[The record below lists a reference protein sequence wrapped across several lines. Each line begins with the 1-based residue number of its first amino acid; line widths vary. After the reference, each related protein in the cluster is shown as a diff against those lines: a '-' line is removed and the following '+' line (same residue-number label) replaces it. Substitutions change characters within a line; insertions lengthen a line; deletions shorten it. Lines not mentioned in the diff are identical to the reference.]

1 MRRMVVVCLG
11 LCIAG
16 VWASSVSAQE
26 TIDTQFE
33 FVRKLRAKGFASL
46 AMEYLDEMAKNN
58 NPDVAKRLPLER
70 SRTMVSLARE
80 KEPSQRGA
88 IIEAAR
94 TQLEDF
100 IKTQQ
105 GKAEGSLARLELARV
120 VLMQAQGELGK
131 AYREEDPKAQEDK
144 ARRSEGLFMEAGKQL
159 EVAAKELEAANN
171 MAEAT
176 QAKFDR
182 AFAYMEQA
190 KTYIDTGS
198 DANNRKRAETR
209 EEAKKIFET
218 LSKEEDAGVS
228 VLATAWLVKVYQD
241 GQDPPQAQKNYA
253 RVMTSTGPA
262 AIPAQRLAQY
272 FRIAWTY
279 DDPDNKKKF
288 TKATD
293 GPKYVQAEAKKWM
306 KVYGNALKTPEGE
319 GMRYEYAV
327 ALLSEAKA
335 ISKDLKDAKVQPL
348 IVESQNILTE
358 LADSESDI
366 GEKASQLKISI
377 SLTRVGENAAIDDL
391 KTFENL
397 LLRAQFE
404 IFKYQE
410 ASKKL
415 ADAAGKDKE
424 KWEKAE
430 KEHLRDGIRA
440 LKRALAVADDR
451 TPLGKVDE
459 AQWLLMSAY
468 RAAND
473 PARSAIAGE
482 ALARMK
488 PPTKNSSRGASY
500 ALETYASINAADNN
514 EGNRQRVVELAE
526 YVLGPEQ
533 QKLWSSDPVSG
544 YAHYQLAMLHQKDDN
559 FKEAVVHLEKLPKD
573 FPAYIYAQGQLVF
586 IALEG
591 AQKVKTAE
599 EKKKFV
605 NSAMQA
611 IKRTP
616 PPPPGSDGTTA
627 LMYCFSQLEHPKL
640 LYAEAAELMNDGK
653 LPQAA
658 AKYTEMAAA
667 IDRIEKTIS
676 AFAKDFKGD
685 RKDSLDTAQKALR
698 KYAKLGSA
706 DIEFRQGKVDEILNS
721 EFLKSVVKEV
731 RGGAPKEGAVKVAD
745 PEVTS
750 EIFSLW
756 IRANVQKGAID
767 EAKQSLDL
775 VKRLK
780 GAGDTPVDT
789 NRLLGNL
796 LTDLQSQ
803 VKELERA
810 KKKDD
815 LKKLTENYSKLIDEL
830 ASGVLAQKKVDAGQ
844 LVFLGR
850 FYASLNQHDKAGKLF
865 ERIPEPA
872 ALGAK
877 EGKKFNE
884 DEEKEL
890 QTYWYFQIEAAKEHR
905 LAGKETKE
913 ELAVAKKILDRLK
926 SHPNGRLQ
934 TLADIELIHLLE
946 DGGEWGKAVV
956 KWQDVMKNAQNGIA
970 GNPKLKEIYF
980 DAYYNYGRT
989 MFMFSQT
996 EKVKAAK
1003 KDAKYVEF
1011 AANHFVKLQYAAS
1024 KEGWEL
1030 INTRVEAL
1038 IQEQPILKAAYD
1050 RFRDERE
1057 KAQKK

>member
-1 MRRMVVVCLG
+1 MRRMVAVCLG
-11 LCIAG
+11 LCLAG
-16 VWASSVSAQE
+16 AWASSVSAQE

-46 AMEYLDEMAKNN
+46 AMEYLDEMAKNK
-58 NPDVAKRLPLER
+58 DAEIAKRLPLER

-80 KEPSQRGA
+80 KEPSQRGPM
-88 IIEAAR
+88 IEAAR

-100 IKTQQ
+100 IKTNQ

-131 AYREEDPKAQEDK
+131 AYREEDAKAQEEK

-182 AFAYMEQA
+182 AFAYMEQS
-190 KTYIDTGS
+190 KTYIDTNS
-198 DANNRKRAETR
+198 DKNNRKRAEIR

-218 LSKEEDAGVS
+218 LSKEDEPSVS
-228 VLATAWLVKVYQD
+228 LLATAWLVKVYQD
-241 GQDPPQAQKNYA
+241 GQDPPQAAKNYT

-262 AIPAQRLAQY
+262 AVPAQRLAQY
-272 FRIAWTY
+272 FRISWTY

-293 GPKYVQAEAKKWM
+293 GPKYVQTETKKWM
-306 KVYGNALKTPEGE
+306 KTYANALKTPEGE
-319 GMRYEYAV
+319 GIRYEYAV

-335 ISKDLKDAKVQPL
+335 ISKDLKDAKVQPIIAEAQTML
-348 IVESQNILTE
+348 AE
-358 LADSESDI
+358 LSDSESDI
-366 GEKASQLKISI
+366 GEKASQLKTSI

-397 LLRAQFE
+397 LLRSQFE

-415 ADAAGKDKE
+415 GDAAGKDKE

-430 KEHLRDGIRA
+430 KTHLHDSIRA

-451 TPLGKVDE
+451 TPIGKVDE

-488 PPTKNSSRGASY
+488 PPTKNSSKGAAY
-500 ALETYASINAADNN
+500 ALETYASINASDPN
-514 EGNRQRVVELAE
+514 EGNRQRVVDLADF
-526 YVLGPEQ
+526 VLSPEQ
-533 QKLWSSDPVSG
+533 QKIWSGDSVTG

-559 FKEAVVHLEKLPKD
+559 FKEAIAHLEKLPKD
-573 FPAYIYAQGQLVF
+573 FPAYTYAQGQLVF

-591 AQKVKTAE
+591 KEKTKSPE

-605 NSAMQA
+605 NAAIQA

-616 PPPPGSDGTTA
+616 APTPGTDGTTA
-627 LMYCFSQLEHPKL
+627 LMYCFSQLEYPKF
-640 LYAEAAELMNDGK
+640 LYSEAAELLNDGK
-653 LPQAA
+653 LPQAE
-658 AKYTEMAAA
+658 AKYKEMSAA
-667 IDRIEKTIS
+667 IDKVEKTIE

-685 RKDSLDTAQKALR
+685 RKESLETAEKALR
-698 KYAKLGSA
+698 KYAKLGAA
-706 DIEFRQGKVDEILNS
+706 DIGFRQGKVDEVLNND
-721 EFLKSVVKEV
+721 FLKSVVKEV

-745 PEVTS
+745 PDVTS

-780 GAGDTPVDT
+780 GAGDTPIDT

-815 LKKLTENYSKLIDEL
+815 LRKLTENYSKLIDEL
-830 ASGVLAQKKVDAGQ
+830 ATGVLAQKKVDPGQ
-844 LVFLGR
+844 LVFLAR

-865 ERIPEPA
+865 GRFPEPP
-872 ALGAK
+872 ALALK
-877 EGKKFNE
+877 EGTKVNE
-884 DEEKEL
+884 DQEKEL

-905 LAGKETKE
+905 LNGKEVKE
-913 ELAVAKKILDRLK
+913 DLAIAKKLLDRLK
-926 SHPNGRLQ
+926 AHPQARLQ
-934 TLADIELIHLLE
+934 TLADIEQIHLME
-946 DGGEWGKAVV
+946 DSGDWGKAVV
-956 KWQDVMKNAQNGIA
+956 KWGDIMKAVQGRIA
-970 GNPKLKEIYF
+970 EDPKLKEIYF
-980 DAYYNYGRT
+980 DAYFNYGRT

-996 EKVKAAK
+996 PKVKEAK
-1003 KDAKYVEF
+1003 KDAKYLDF
-1011 AANHFVKLQYAAS
+1011 AANHFVKLQFASS

-1030 INTRVEAL
+1030 ISSRVEAL
-1038 IQEQPILKAAYD
+1038 IQEQPILKATYEK
-1050 RFRDERE
+1050 FRNERE
-1057 KAQKK
+1057 KAKK